1 MPKEVKDYLHLLD
14 KPLNEAEAPQARN
27 SSLGE
32 DALWHILYSLGRDNT
47 NPDKRKCYWGLVL
60 AVRDRMLEK
69 WAVAQRQYYENDD
82 KRLYYLSLEFL
93 PGKFLRENL
102 LALGLES
109 EAHEFLREQGFSLD
123 QVVDVEC
130 EPGLGNGGLGR
141 LASCYMDSM
150 ATLGLPAYGYGILYS
165 YGLFKQEIRN
175 GHQVELPDNWLHE
188 GSHWLIPRPHGLY
201 PIRFYGE
208 VHEWMDDE
216 GVLRHDWRG
225 GDIVMAMA
233 NDLYVPGYRNGHVNC
248 IRLWEAR
255 PYKEFVLSCFNAG
268 DYIGSVQEKIKD
280 ENISMVLY
288 PSDDAPE
295 GKTLRLKQQYFF
307 VAATIRDLIRRFK
320 KLGKP
325 WDQLPEKNVV
335 HLNETHP
342 SIAIPE
348 LMRVLLDEELL
359 GWEEAWFI
367 CQKLFAYT
375 NHTILPEALETWSVD
390 LMTRLLPRH
399 MQIIYEINRRFLEE
413 VRLHFRDEPD
423 LPSRVSL
430 ISDGPVQN
438 VRMSHLAIVGSF
450 SVNGVSALHTKI
462 LKDRVFHD
470 FIRIFPYRFNNKTN
484 GVTPRRWLR
493 QCNVSLSWLLSEH
506 LNCGCDW
513 VKDLEQLE
521 RIRDLTEN
529 EGFRHDWDQCR
540 LTNKKRLADY
550 IEKMNGITVNPHSI
564 FDVQVKRFHEY
575 KRQLLNI
582 LHIISLYN
590 HIRQHPEVKM
600 QPRTFIFGGKAAP
613 SYWMAKDIIYLIN
626 CVARRV
632 NSDPHTRNY
641 LKVVFLA
648 NYNISL
654 AQMLVPAT
662 DVSEQISTAGF
673 EASGTGNMKFA
684 LNGALTVGT
693 RDGANIEI
701 GDRVGADN
709 IYLFGLC
716 EDDVIDMRNRGYD
729 PWEIYKNDSEIR
741 EVLDMINSD
750 QFTPGNPTAFSSIFN
765 SLLSGGDR
773 FMVLADYRA
782 YAETQKRIAH
792 EFGDRDLWIKKSILN
807 TAGMG
812 FFSSDRAVKEYM
824 DEIWDIKP
832 DM

>member
-1 MPKEVKDYLHLLD
+1 MSKDVKDYLHLLD
-14 KPLNEAEAPQARN
+14 KPLDESSAPEARN
-27 SSLGE
+27 SALGE

-47 NPDKRKCYWGLVL
+47 HPSKHKCYWGLVL

-69 WAVAQRQYYENDD
+69 WASLQRQYYTNDD

-93 PGKFLRENL
+93 PGKFLRSNL
-102 LALGLES
+102 LALGLEN
-109 EAHEFLREQGFSLD
+109 EAHDFLREQGFSLD
-123 QVVDVEC
+123 EIIDQEC

-150 ATLGLPAYGYGILYS
+150 ATLGLPAYGYGIRYS
-165 YGLFKQEIRN
+165 YGLFRQEIRN
-175 GHQVELPDNWLHE
+175 GHQVEQPDNWLHE
-188 GSHWLIPRPHGLY
+188 GNHWLIPRPYGQY
-201 PIRFYGE
+201 PIRFYGK
-208 VHEWMDDE
+208 VHEWLDDD
-216 GVLRHDWRG
+216 GILRHDWRG
-225 GDIVMAMA
+225 GDLVMAMA
-233 NDLYVPGYRNGHVNC
+233 NDVFVPGYRNGHVNC

-255 PYKEFVLSCFNAG
+255 PHKEFVLSSFNAG
-268 DYIGSVQEKIKD
+268 DYIGSVQEKISD

-307 VAATIRDLIRRFK
+307 VAATMRDLIRRFK
-320 KLGKP
+320 KLNKP
-325 WDQLPEKNVV
+325 WDQLSEKNVV
-335 HLNETHP
+335 QLNETHP
-342 SIAIPE
+342 AIAIPE
-348 LMRVLLDEELL
+348 LMRVLVDEELL
-359 GWEEAWFI
+359 GWEEAWCI

-375 NHTILPEALETWSVD
+375 NHTILPEALETWTVS
-390 LMTRLLPRH
+390 LMEKLLPRH
-399 MQIIYEINRRFLEE
+399 MQIIYEINRRFLEG
-413 VRLHFRDEPD
+413 VRLHFRDEPE

-430 ISDGPVQN
+430 ISDDPEPK
-438 VRMSHLAIVGSF
+438 VRMSHLAIVGSV
-450 SVNGVSALHTKI
+450 SVNGVSALHTQI
-462 LKDRVFHD
+462 LRDRVFHD
-470 FIRIFPYRFNNKTN
+470 FIRIFPERFNNKTN

-506 LNCGCDW
+506 LGCGW
-513 VKDLEQLE
+513 VT
-521 RIRDLTEN
+521 DLTQVEHIR
-529 EGFRHDWDQCR
+529 ELAEVEEFRHDWEQCR

-582 LHIISLYN
+582 LHVISLYN
-590 HIRQHPEVKM
+590 SIRKNPEVKM

-626 CVARRV
+626 AVARRI
-632 NSDPHTRNY
+632 NSDPNTRNF

-648 NYNISL
+648 NYNVSL
-654 AQMLVPAT
+654 AQLLVPAT
-662 DVSEQISTAGF
+662 DVSEQISTAGY

-684 LNGALTVGT
+684 LNGALTIGT

-701 GDRVGADN
+701 GERVGDPN

-716 EDDVIDMRNRGYD
+716 EQEVLDMKKRGYD
-729 PWEIYKNDSEIR
+729 PWDIYKNDSELR

-750 QFTPGNPTAFSSIFN
+750 QFTPGDPKAFSGIFN

-782 YAETQKRIAH
+782 YVETHKRIAH
-792 EFGDRDLWIKKSILN
+792 EYVDRDLWIKKSIMN

-812 FFSSDRAVKEYM
+812 FFSSDRAVQEYI
-824 DEIWDIKP
+824 DGIWHVKP
-832 DM
+832 DV

>member
-1 MPKEVKDYLHLLD
+1 MTKEVKDFLHLLD
-14 KPLNEAEAPQARN
+14 KPLDESAAPQARN
-27 SSLGE
+27 STLKE
-32 DALWHILYSLGRDNT
+32 DTLWHILYSLGRDNT
-47 NPDKRKCYWGLVL
+47 HPDKLKCYWGLVL

-69 WAVAQRQYYENDD
+69 WAEVQRQYYINDD

-109 EAHEFLREQGFSLD
+109 EAHDFLREQGYSLD
-123 QVVDVEC
+123 EIITVEC

-141 LASCYMDSM
+141 LASCFMDSM
-150 ATLGLPAYGYGILYS
+150 ATLGLPAFGYGIRYS
-165 YGLFKQEIRN
+165 YGLFRQEIRN
-175 GHQVELPDNWLHE
+175 GRQVEQPDNWLHE
-188 GSHWLIPRPHGLY
+188 GNHWLIPRPHGLY

-208 VHEWMDDE
+208 VHEWIDDD
-216 GVLRHDWRG
+216 GMLRHAWRG
-225 GDIVMAMA
+225 GDLVMAMA
-233 NDLYVPGYRNGHVNC
+233 NDMYVPGYRNGHVNC

-255 PYKEFVLSCFNAG
+255 PHKEFVLSSFNAG

-288 PSDDAPE
+288 PSDDALS

-307 VAATIRDLIRRFK
+307 VAATMRDLLRRFK
-320 KLGKP
+320 KLDKP
-325 WDQLPEKNVV
+325 WDQLPDKNVV
-335 HLNETHP
+335 QLNETHP

-348 LMRVLLDEELL
+348 LMRLLLDEELL
-359 GWEEAWFI
+359 SWEEAWFI

-375 NHTILPEALETWSVD
+375 NHTILPEALETWPVT
-390 LMTRLLPRH
+390 LMESLLPRH

-413 VRLHFRDEPD
+413 VTLHFRDEPE

-430 ISDGPVQN
+430 ISDGPAKK

-450 SVNGVSALHTKI
+450 SVNGVSALHSQI

-470 FIRIFPYRFNNKTN
+470 FTRIFPDRFNNKTN
-484 GVTPRRWLR
+484 GITPRRWLR

-506 LNCGCDW
+506 LGCDW
-513 VKDLEQLE
+513 VTDLDQLE
-521 RIRDLTEN
+521 RIRELADDE
-529 EGFRHDWDQCR
+529 EFRHDWEQCR

-550 IEKMNGITVNPHSI
+550 IEKTNGITVSPHSI
-564 FDVQVKRFHEY
+564 FDVQAKRFHEY

-582 LHIISLYN
+582 LHVISLYN
-590 HIRQHPEVKM
+590 RIRRNPDAKM

-632 NSDPHTRNY
+632 NSDPNTRNF
-641 LKVVFLA
+641 LKVIFLA
-648 NYNISL
+648 NYNVSL
-654 AQMLVPAT
+654 SQLLVPAT
-662 DVSEQISTAGF
+662 DVSEQISTAGY

-684 LNGALTVGT
+684 LNGALTIGT
-693 RDGANIEI
+693 WDGANIEI
-701 GDRVGADN
+701 SERVGEEN

-716 EDDVIDMRNRGYD
+716 EEEVLGLKARGYN
-729 PWEIYKNDSEIR
+729 PWDIYKNDGELR

-750 QFTPGNPTAFSSIFN
+750 QFIPGNGNAFRNIFD
-765 SLLSGGDR
+765 SLLSGGDP

-782 YAETQKRIAH
+782 YVEKQRCIEQ
-792 EFGDRDLWIKKSILN
+792 EFIDRELWIRKSILN

-812 FFSSDRAVKEYM
+812 FFSSDRAVREYM
-824 DEIWDIKP
+824 NDVWLVKP

>member
-1 MPKEVKDYLHLLD
+1 MTKEVKDFLHLLD
-14 KPLNEAEAPQARN
+14 KPLDESAAPQARN
-27 SSLGE
+27 STLGE

-47 NPDKRKCYWGLVL
+47 HPDKRKCYWGLVL

-69 WAVAQRQYYENDD
+69 WSEVQRQYYINDD

-109 EAHEFLREQGFSLD
+109 EAHDFLREQGYSLD
-123 QVVDVEC
+123 EIITVEC

-141 LASCYMDSM
+141 LASCFMDSM
-150 ATLGLPAYGYGILYS
+150 ATLGLPAFGYGIRYS
-165 YGLFKQEIRN
+165 YGLFRQEIRN
-175 GHQVELPDNWLHE
+175 GRQVEQPDNWLHE
-188 GSHWLIPRPHGLY
+188 GNHWLIPRPHGLY

-208 VHEWMDDE
+208 VHEWTDDD
-216 GVLRHDWRG
+216 GMLRHAWRG
-225 GDIVMAMA
+225 GDLVMAMA
-233 NDLYVPGYRNGHVNC
+233 NDMYVPGYRNGHVNC
-248 IRLWEAR
+248 IRLWEAK
-255 PYKEFVLSCFNAG
+255 PHKEFVLSSFNAG

-288 PSDDAPE
+288 PSDDALS

-307 VAATIRDLIRRFK
+307 VAATMRDLLRRFK
-320 KLGKP
+320 KLDKP
-325 WDQLPEKNVV
+325 WDQLPDKNVV

-348 LMRVLLDEELL
+348 LMRLLLDEELL

-375 NHTILPEALETWSVD
+375 NHTILPEALETWPVT
-390 LMTRLLPRH
+390 LMESLLPRH

-413 VRLHFRDEPD
+413 VTLHFRDEPE

-430 ISDGPVQN
+430 ISDGPAKK

-450 SVNGVSALHTKI
+450 RVNGVSALHSQI

-470 FIRIFPYRFNNKTN
+470 FTRIFPDRFNNKTN
-484 GVTPRRWLR
+484 GITPRRWLR

-506 LNCGCDW
+506 LGCSW
-513 VKDLEQLE
+513 VTDLDQLE
-521 RIRDLTEN
+521 RIRELADDE
-529 EGFRHDWDQCR
+529 EFRHDWEQCR

-550 IEKMNGITVNPHSI
+550 IEKTNGITVSPHSI
-564 FDVQVKRFHEY
+564 FDVHAKRFHEY

-582 LHIISLYN
+582 LHVISLYN
-590 HIRQHPEVKM
+590 RIRRNPDVKM

-632 NSDPHTRNY
+632 NSDPNTRNF
-641 LKVVFLA
+641 LKVIFLA
-648 NYNISL
+648 NYNVSL
-654 AQMLVPAT
+654 SQLLVPAT
-662 DVSEQISTAGF
+662 DVSEQISTAGY

-684 LNGALTVGT
+684 LNGALTIGT
-693 RDGANIEI
+693 WDGANIEI
-701 GDRVGADN
+701 SERVGEEN

-716 EDDVIDMRNRGYD
+716 EEEVLGLRSRGYN
-729 PWEIYKNDSEIR
+729 PWDLYKNDGELR

-750 QFTPGNPTAFSSIFN
+750 QFIPGNGNAFKNIFD
-765 SLLSGGDR
+765 SLLSGGDP

-782 YAETQKRIAH
+782 YVEKQRCIEQ
-792 EFGDRDLWIKKSILN
+792 EFIDRELWIRKSILN

-812 FFSSDRAVKEYM
+812 FFSSDRAVREYM
-824 DEIWDIKP
+824 NDVWLVKP

>member
-1 MPKEVKDYLHLLD
+1 MPKDVKDYLHLLD
-14 KPLNEAEAPQARN
+14 KPLDESEAPAARN
-27 SSLGE
+27 SALGE
-32 DALWHILYSLGRDNT
+32 DALWHVLYSLGRDNT
-47 NPDKRKCYWGLVL
+47 HPSKHKCYWGLVL

-69 WAVAQRQYYENDD
+69 WAAVQKQYYENDD

-93 PGKFLRENL
+93 PGKFLHSNL
-102 LALGLES
+102 LALGLEN
-109 EAHEFLREQGFSLD
+109 EAHEFLRSQGFSLD
-123 QVVDVEC
+123 EIIAQEC

-150 ATLGLPAYGYGILYS
+150 ATLGLPAYGYGIRYS
-165 YGLFKQEIRN
+165 YGLFRQEIRN
-175 GHQVELPDNWLHE
+175 GQQVEQPDNWLHE

-201 PIRFYGE
+201 PIRFYGK
-208 VHEWMDDE
+208 VHEWLDDD
-216 GVLRHDWRG
+216 GVLHHDWRG

-233 NDLYVPGYRNGHVNC
+233 NDVYVPGYRNGHVNC

-255 PYKEFVLSCFNAG
+255 PHKEFVLSSFNAG
-268 DYIGSVQEKIKD
+268 DYIGSVQEKIAD

-288 PSDDAPE
+288 PSDDGPE

-320 KLGKP
+320 KLNKP
-325 WDQLPEKNVV
+325 WDQLSEKNVV
-335 HLNETHP
+335 QLNETHP

-348 LMRVLLDEELL
+348 LMRVLVDKEML
-359 GWEEAWFI
+359 GWEEAWCI

-375 NHTILPEALETWSVD
+375 NHTILPEALETWPVA
-390 LMTRLLPRH
+390 LVERLLPRH

-423 LPSRVSL
+423 LLSRVSL
-430 ISDGPVQN
+430 ISDGSEQK

-450 SVNGVSALHTKI
+450 SVNGVSALHTQI
-462 LKDRVFHD
+462 LRDRVFHD
-470 FIRIFPYRFNNKTN
+470 FIRIFPNRFNNKTN

-493 QCNVSLSWLLSEH
+493 QCNVSLSWLLGEH
-506 LNCGCDW
+506 LGCSW
-513 VKDLEQLE
+513 VTDLTKLE
-521 RIRDLTEN
+521 RIRELAEVED
-529 EGFRHDWDQCR
+529 FRHDWDQCR

-550 IEKMNGITVNPHSI
+550 IEKANGITINPHSI

-575 KRQLLNI
+575 KRQLLNV
-582 LHIISLYN
+582 LQIISLYN
-590 HIRQHPEVKM
+590 SIRKNPEVKI

-632 NSDPHTRNY
+632 NSDPHARDY
-641 LKVVFLA
+641 MKVIFLA
-648 NYNISL
+648 NYNVTL
-654 AQMLVPAT
+654 AQLLVPAT
-662 DVSEQISTAGF
+662 DISEQISTAGY

-684 LNGALTVGT
+684 LNGALTIGT

-701 GDRVGADN
+701 AERVGEPN

-716 EDDVIDMRNRGYD
+716 EQEVIDLKKRGYN
-729 PWEIYKNDSEIR
+729 PWDIYKNDSELR

-750 QFTPGNPTAFSSIFN
+750 QFTPGNPTAFSAIFD

-782 YAETQKRIAH
+782 YVETHKRIAH
-792 EFGDRDLWIKKSILN
+792 EYVDRELWIKKSILN

-812 FFSSDRAVKEYM
+812 FFSSDRAVQEYI
-824 DEIWDIKP
+824 DGIWNIKP
-832 DM
+832 DV

>member
-1 MPKEVKDYLHLLD
+1 MPKDVKDYLHLLD
-14 KPLNEAEAPQARN
+14 KPLDESEAPAARN
-27 SSLGE
+27 SALGE
-32 DALWHILYSLGRDNT
+32 DALWHVLYSLGRDNT
-47 NPDKRKCYWGLVL
+47 HPSKHKCYWGLVL

-69 WAVAQRQYYENDD
+69 WAAVQKQYYEHDD

-93 PGKFLRENL
+93 PGKFLRSNL
-102 LALGLES
+102 LALGLEN
-109 EAHEFLREQGFSLD
+109 EAHEFLRDQGFSLD
-123 QVVDVEC
+123 EIIEQEC

-150 ATLGLPAYGYGILYS
+150 ATLGLPAYGYGIRYS
-165 YGLFKQEIRN
+165 YGLFRQEIRN
-175 GHQVELPDNWLHE
+175 GQQVEQPDNWLHE

-201 PIRFYGE
+201 PIRFYGK
-208 VHEWMDDE
+208 VHEWLDDD
-216 GVLRHDWRG
+216 GMLHHDWRG
-225 GDIVMAMA
+225 GDIVLAMA
-233 NDLYVPGYRNGHVNC
+233 NDVYVPGYRNGHVNC

-255 PYKEFVLSCFNAG
+255 PHKEFVLSSFNAG
-268 DYIGSVQEKIKD
+268 DYIGSVQEKIAD

-307 VAATIRDLIRRFK
+307 VAATMRDLIRRFK
-320 KLGKP
+320 KLNKP
-325 WDQLPEKNVV
+325 WDQLAEKNVV
-335 HLNETHP
+335 QLNETHP

-348 LMRVLLDEELL
+348 LMRVLVDEELL
-359 GWEEAWFI
+359 GWEEAWCI

-375 NHTILPEALETWSVD
+375 NHTILPEALETWPVA
-390 LMTRLLPRH
+390 LVERLLPRH

-430 ISDGPVQN
+430 ISDGPEQK
-438 VRMSHLAIVGSF
+438 VRMSNLAIVGSF
-450 SVNGVSALHTKI
+450 SVNGVSALHTQI
-462 LKDRVFHD
+462 LRDRVFHD
-470 FIRIFPYRFNNKTN
+470 FIRIFPDRFNNKTN

-493 QCNVSLSWLLSEH
+493 QCNVALSWLLGEH
-506 LNCGCDW
+506 LGCSW
-513 VKDLEQLE
+513 VTDLNKLE
-521 RIRDLTEN
+521 RIRELAEV
-529 EGFRHDWDQCR
+529 EEFRHDWDQCR

-550 IEKMNGITVNPHSI
+550 IEKANGITINPHSI

-575 KRQLLNI
+575 KRQLLNV

-590 HIRQHPEVKM
+590 SIRKNPEVKI

-632 NSDPHTRNY
+632 NSDPHTRDS
-641 LKVVFLA
+641 LKVIFLA
-648 NYNISL
+648 NYNVTL
-654 AQMLVPAT
+654 AQLLVPAT
-662 DVSEQISTAGF
+662 DVSEQISTAGY

-684 LNGALTVGT
+684 LNGALTIGT

-701 GDRVGADN
+701 AERVGDPN

-716 EDDVIDMRNRGYD
+716 EQEVIDLKKRGYN
-729 PWEIYKNDSEIR
+729 PWDIYKDDSELR

-750 QFTPGNPTAFSSIFN
+750 QFTPGNSTAFSAIFD

-782 YAETQKRIAH
+782 YVETHKRIAH
-792 EFGDRDLWIKKSILN
+792 EYVDRELWIKKSIMN

-812 FFSSDRAVKEYM
+812 FFSSDRAVQEYI
-824 DEIWDIKP
+824 DGIWNIKP
-832 DM
+832 DV